1 MAGMD
6 ESSEPGAT
14 PHPTRRAFHA
24 ASAAGGLW
32 LSLQLLGHAPVARAQ
47 SSSGGALLSGIS
59 GLSGISNTDASSG
72 VKAAL
77 EKGALAAVGL
87 LGRPD
92 GFLANP
98 RVRIPLPGYLEDI
111 GKVMRTFGQGK
122 RVDELVNA
130 MNRSAEAAVPMGRD
144 VLVNAARNITVT
156 DAKNILTGGET
167 SVTDYFSGRT
177 REPLSALFLPL
188 VTRATEQ
195 VQLASIYNDFAGR
208 AQRFGL
214 VREQDAN
221 LQQYVTGK
229 TLDGLFL
236 VIGEE
241 EKKIRQD
248 PVGAGSDIL
257 RKVFGALK

>member
-1 MAGMD
+1 MAAMD

-32 LSLQLLGHAPVARAQ
+32 LSLQLLGHAPPARAQ
-47 SSSGGALLSGIS
+47 SGGSLLSG
-59 GLSGISNTDASSG
+59 LAGISNSDASAG

-77 EKGALAAVGL
+77 EKGALAAVSL

-98 RVRIPLPGYLEDI
+98 RVRIPLPGALEDV

-122 RVDELVNA
+122 RVDELENA
-130 MNRSAEAAVPMGRD
+130 MNRAAEAAVPMGRD

-195 VQLASIYNDFAGR
+195 VQLAGIYNDFAGR
-208 AQRFGL
+208 AKRFGL
-214 VREQDAN
+214 VQEKDAN

-229 TLDGLFL
+229 TLDGLFV

-241 EKKIRQD
+241 ERKIRQD